1 MAVFDKIADEYDQWY
16 ETKLGKFV
24 DEVETKLAFSLFQP
38 KPGMH
43 VLDAGCGT
51 GNFSI
56 KLAQAGCRVTGIDI
70 SDEMLEIAKKKAQKM
85 NLDIDFQV
93 MDIYHLQFEDYTF
106 DAVFSMAAFEFIE
119 KPQEA
124 SKEMYRVLKRDG
136 QLLIGTIHKDSHWGK
151 LYLSEA
157 FQKDSVFRHAHF
169 KTLEELKNL
178 DSEHLVDS
186 GECLFIPPDIPEEQI
201 SWEKEKEFSTR
212 ERGGYIC
219 ALWKKTE

>member
-1 MAVFDKIADEYDQWY
+1 MIAI
-16 ETKLGKFV
+16 
-24 DEVETKLAFSLFQP
+24 FSLFQP

-70 SDEMLEIAKKKAQKM
+70 SEEMLKIAKQKAQKM
-85 NLDIDFQV
+85 NLDIDFRV
-93 MDIYHLQFEDYTF
+93 MDIYHLQFEDETF

-124 SKEMYRVLKRDG
+124 YQEMYRVLKRNG
-136 QLLIGTIHKDSHWGK
+136 QLLIGTIHKESHWGR

-157 FQKDSVFRHAHF
+157 FQKESVFRHARF

-178 DSEHLVDS
+178 DLEHLVGS
-186 GECLFIPPDIPEEQI
+186 GECLFLPTDIPEEEI
-201 SWEKEKEFSTR
+201 HWEKEKEFSITVQF
-212 ERGGYIC
+212 
-219 ALWKKTE
+219 

>member
-1 MAVFDKIADEYDQWY
+1 MAVFDRIADEYDQWY
-16 ETKLGKFV
+16 ETKLGKFA

-70 SDEMLEIAKKKAQKM
+70 SEEMLKIAKQKAQKM
-85 NLDIDFQV
+85 NLDIDFRV
-93 MDIYHLQFEDYTF
+93 MDIYHLQFEDETF

-124 SKEMYRVLKRDG
+124 YQEMYRVLKRNG
-136 QLLIGTIHKDSHWGK
+136 QLLIGTIHKESHWGR

-157 FQKDSVFRHAHF
+157 FQKESVFRHARF

-178 DSEHLVDS
+178 DLEHLVDS
-186 GECLFIPPDIPEEQI
+186 RECLFIPPDIPEEEI
-201 SWEKEKEFSTR
+201 HWEKEKEFSTR